1 MRELVE
7 KFQASN
13 VQAFFMVCQVRGVLL
28 LFIRMY
34 TVNLFWGGLTNLRDI
49 LRQLSTGNSRGL
61 PLSMKK
67 VLKKFVPQTITYL
80 VKVESPLKA
89 Q

>member
-34 TVNLFWGGLTNLRDI
+34 TVNLF
-49 LRQLSTGNSRGL
+49 
-61 PLSMKK
+61 
-67 VLKKFVPQTITYL
+67 
-80 VKVESPLKA
+80 
-89 Q
+89 